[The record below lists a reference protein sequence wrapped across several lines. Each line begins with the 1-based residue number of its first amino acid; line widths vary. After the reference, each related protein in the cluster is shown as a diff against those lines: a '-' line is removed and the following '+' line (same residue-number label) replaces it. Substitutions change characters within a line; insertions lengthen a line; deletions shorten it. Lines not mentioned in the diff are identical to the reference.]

1 MSAIADINSA
11 RHRPSA
17 VQNLTAQKL
26 AAVDRLLVDKRATDL
41 DFRVFWYLVSAADR
55 ETGIARRKQ
64 QSLDRLEAF
73 SYIIV
78 ETKEGGTYASGYRI
92 VLGKANADSSSVNT
106 NANVDS
112 SFVSTKANASSPF
125 VERRRMRHAKK
136 ANATA
141 EKGEPSFAP
150 ILPLN
155 HLDIPSRART
165 KRPNGLGP
173 RWRGAAAGSRRRCFP
188 CLVQQ
193 GNNRVRD
200 RRKAR
205 T

>member
-1 MSAIADINSA
+1 MSAVVDINSA
-11 RHRPSA
+11 GHRPSA
-17 VQNLTAQKL
+17 VQNFTARKL
-26 AAVDRLLVDKRATDL
+26 AAVDRLLVDRRATDL

-64 QSLDRLEAF
+64 QTIADALGRTRRGVQQSIDRLEAF

-92 VLGKANADSSSVNT
+92 ALEKAQANLSPVSP

-112 SFVSTKANASSPF
+112 SFVTTKANASSPF
-125 VERRRMRHAKK
+125 VERRRMKHTKK

-150 ILPLN
+150 TLPLN
-155 HLDIPSRART
+155 TASVSPLAIGATKPS
-165 KRPNGLGP
+165 
-173 RWRGAAAGSRRRCFP
+173 S
-188 CLVQQ
+188 
-193 GNNRVRD
+193 
-200 RRKAR
+200 
-205 T
+205 